1 MARRPVRQAG
11 GIVTKGRRGALRVLL
26 ITAKN
31 RPKQW
36 VIPKGHIEDDER
48 PSDAALR
55 EVEEEA
61 GVRGVLAGYLG
72 RYSYP
77 YGKRRVL
84 VRCYLVRARGR
95 AHSREGRKY
104 RWLTFQ
110 QAVSRVT
117 YAKIRVLLERN
128 RDRITAGLNGRKP
141 RRA

>member
-31 RPKQW
+31 RPRQW
-36 VIPKGHIEDDER
+36 VIPKGHIEEDER
-48 PSDAALR
+48 PSEAALR

-61 GVRGVLAGYLG
+61 GVRGALGGYLG

-84 VRCYLVRARGR
+84 VQCYLVRALGR
-95 AHSREGRKY
+95 ARQREGRRY
-104 RWLTFQ
+104 RWLAFDDALRQ
-110 QAVSRVT
+110 LAFPR
-117 YAKIRVLLERN
+117 IRSLLARN
-128 RDRITAGLNGRKP
+128 RARITAGGNGPRP
-141 RRA
+141 RR